1 MWIPDRENPAE
12 EYDVEA
18 EIEEGMK
25 RRDSRRHANS
35 LCKSTGVKYTTTK
48 KSAGKRKVWR
58 IEKFALST

>member
-25 RRDSRRHANS
+25 RRDRRRHANS
-35 LCKSTGVKYTTTK
+35 LCKSTGVKYTQK
-48 KSAGKRKVWR
+48 N
-58 IEKFALST
+58 I